1 MKRLLAL
8 AGALVMLAAY
18 NTPVH
23 ATTVEAMSLRR
34 MATEAP
40 SIVHGTVVAISSRW
54 TENRSIIV
62 TEIRIAVHE
71 VLKGDDVS
79 EIVVTQPGGTV
90 GSLRVDADGAVS
102 FREGEEAILFLGRSP
117 RGLTY
122 VVGLSQG
129 RFDVVVD
136 RQGRKLVRGLDP
148 EGLNVIRSS
157 AAPAGPAGT
166 TPAVGDGEGG
176 SRGAVP
182 LDQFLGGVRDLVRDA
197 VKEGGR

>member
-1 MKRLLAL
+1 MTRLLAL
-8 AGALVMLAAY
+8 AGVLVMLAAY
-18 NTPVH
+18 NTPTH
-23 ATTVEAMSLRR
+23 ATTVEAMSLRK

-40 SIVHGTVVAISSRW
+40 SIIHGTVVAISSRW

-62 TEIRIAVHE
+62 TEIRVEVHE

-90 GSLRVDADGAVS
+90 GSLRVDADGAVV

-129 RFDVVVD
+129 RFDVEVD

-157 AAPAGPAGT
+157 SAPAGT
-166 TPAVGDGEGG
+166 TPAVGDGGG
-176 SRGAVP
+176 GRGAVP